1 MNTPTRPAGRF
12 VALDVPK
19 SYLVVAAVD
28 TAQQIVLHPKRVLLA
43 EFAAW
48 CRQHLRPTDQLVL
61 EATLNT
67 WQLYDQLVLLVAT
80 VTVANPLQVK
90 LIASSRVKTD
100 NRDTLVLARLLAAGL
115 IPAVWVPP
123 LPVRE
128 LRTLVAQR
136 ERLIRQRTQVRNR
149 LHAIL
154 LAHGLVPPPG
164 DLFAPAQRAWWT
176 GLELNVTERLAV
188 RQDFTLLTSLTP
200 LIAELAAELVHVSQ
214 QAPWAAQV
222 PYLLQLPGFQVHNAM
237 VLLGAIGDITRFPS
251 ARQLVGYSGLGASVH
266 RSGQVAYTGRI
277 TKQGRREMRRVL
289 VEAAWTAVGCHPYWK
304 AQFAR
309 LRGRLGENKAIV
321 AIARKL
327 LVVVWHV
334 LTRQESDKHADAA
347 LVARKLLRR
356 AWQLKAAGRQGQSA
370 GAWVRDELDR
380 LNLGQELTGIT
391 IGKVVHRL
399 PAPTTSA
406 AASSAGK

>member
-1 MNTPTRPAGRF
+1 MTTPTLPAGRF
-12 VALDVPK
+12 VALDVHK

-100 NRDTLVLARLLAAGL
+100 NRDTRVLARLLAAGL

-128 LRTLVAQR
+128 LRALVAQR

-154 LAHGLVPPPG
+154 LAHSLVPPAG
-164 DLFAPAQRAWWT
+164 DLFAPAQQAWWT
-176 GLELNVTERLAV
+176 GLALNATERLQV
-188 RQDFTLLTSLTP
+188 RQDFALLTSLTP
-200 LIAELAAELVHVSQ
+200 LISELDAELVQLSQ

-237 VLLGAIGDITRFPS
+237 VLLGAIGEIGRFPT
-251 ARQLVGYSGLGASVH
+251 AQQLVGYSGLGASVH
-266 RSGQVAYTGRI
+266 RSGQVAYGGRI

-289 VEAAWTAVGCHPYWK
+289 VEAAWTAVTYHPYWK

-347 LVARKLLRR
+347 LVARKWLRR
-356 AWQLKAAGRQGQSA
+356 AWQLKAAGRPGQRA
-370 GAWVRDELDR
+370 GAW
-380 LNLGQELTGIT
+380 
-391 IGKVVHRL
+391 
-399 PAPTTSA
+399 
-406 AASSAGK
+406 